1 MKISK
6 GIGMLLILGILISGC
21 YYQKKE
27 KEDNLPLAALGLVNG
42 TGSGSTLHRIGGS
55 ISGLSASG
63 LVLQNNSSDDLSVE
77 SGATSF
83 TFSNQLVKGSSY
95 SVTVKT
101 QPSGL
106 SCTVAGGSGSVSAD
120 VSDISVS
127 CASSCPGEA
136 VTRDWGTFTDCKDGT
151 IKFVGTA
158 GTFGGQTYTAQ
169 TLYFAKCTH
178 GQTYNSAT
186 NDCTGTGSSGDKYG
200 AIKVQFCT
208 VNDNSCNGDDAN
220 QSVSSGPLFNAC
232 NGSNLAGKSW
242 RVPTKNELKL
252 LIQCTD
258 PTKLPNDKTDCG
270 GAPNP
275 AVISLFTNTIT
286 DSYWSSSPSVSN
298 ASAAWSVYFGNGY
311 SDIPGKTTNFNV
323 RCVSGP

>member
-83 TFSNQLVKGSSY
+83 TFSNQLAKGSSY

-101 QPSGL
+101 QPSGF
-106 SCTVAGGSGSVSAD
+106 SCTVAGGSGSVSGD

-127 CASSCPGEA
+127 CEISC
-136 VTRDWGTFTDCKDGT
+136 VTRNWGTFCDMKDGT

-186 NDCTGTGSSGDKYG
+186 NDCTGMGSSGDNYG
-200 AIKVQFCT
+200 ATKVQFCT
-208 VNDNSCNGDDAN
+208 GNGNTCNGYDAN
-220 QSVSSGPLFNAC
+220 QPVSSGPLFNTC
-232 NGSNLAGKSW
+232 NGSSLAGKSW

-252 LIQCTD
+252 TIQCTD
-258 PTKLPNDKTDCG
+258 QTKLPNDGTNCG
-270 GAPNP
+270 QYPNP
-275 AVISLFTNTIT
+275 AMSSLFKNTP
-286 DSYWSSSPSVSN
+286 DDGYWSSSSYVADPLNAYVFDFVSSFIN
-298 ASAAWSVYFGNGY
+298 R
-311 SDIPGKTTNFNV
+311 KTNYYYV